1 MSKKIFFWSL
11 ANAAGTLLYVFLV
24 TLVMRDGE
32 KIFGKMDNGVGP
44 VAFLLLFVL
53 SASITATLILG
64 RPIWWYLA
72 GDKKDSVKLFG
83 ATLAWLAVFLLIF
96 ILSSIFVS

>member
-1 MSKKIFFWSL
+1 MPKKIFFWSL

-24 TLVMRDGE
+24 TLVIRNGE
-32 KIFGKMDNGVGP
+32 TIFGKMTNWVGP
-44 VAFLLLFVL
+44 IAFLLLFVL
-53 SASITATLILG
+53 SAAVTGALVLG

-83 ATLAWLAVFLLIF
+83 ATLAWLAGFLLIF
-96 ILSSIFVS
+96 IFSSILVR

>member
-1 MSKKIFFWSL
+1 MAKKIFFWSL
-11 ANAAGTLLYVFLV
+11 ANAIGTVLYVFLV
-24 TLVMRDGE
+24 TLVMRNGE
-32 KIFGKMDNGVGP
+32 TIFGKMNNGVGP

-53 SASITATLILG
+53 STAVTATLVLG

-83 ATLAWLAVFLLIF
+83 ATLSWLAIFLLIF
-96 ILSSIFVS
+96 IFSSILVQ